1 MDIFSIFS
9 LFGGLALMN
18 YNEQITSATKQI
30 SDSTKT
36 GIGIICFAV
45 PPILILASLLVFTA
59 KFKLHGK
66 LADEVHDF
74 IVKKRSEEQNK

>member
-1 MDIFSIFS
+1 
-9 LFGGLALMN
+9 MN
-18 YNEQITSATKQI
+18 YNEQITSASRQINDTTKI
-30 SDSTKT
+30 

-45 PPILILASLLVFTA
+45 PPILILASLLVFTS

-74 IVKKRSEEQNK
+74 IVKKRAEEQGE